1 MPDEWLGELAFTH
14 YIVTL
19 SSLRGETRCDK
30 YWHSLSEWER
40 TAWIEAAKAT
50 VEAAIEIA
58 RHS

>member
-14 YIVTL
+14 YTVTL
-19 SSLRGETRCDK
+19 SSLSDVPCAG
-30 YWHSLSEWER
+30 YWKHLTDHER

>member
-14 YIVTL
+14 YVVTL
-19 SSLRGETRCDK
+19 SSLIGVSCENNWRNLLE
-30 YWHSLSEWER
+30 HER

-58 RHS
+58 RRA